1 MQANDDYILLLSKQF
16 SGDITPAESAVLRQ
30 WLAQSPENEQLAAE
44 LRQVWEKTGGYAK
57 MFSPDLDAAFRQ
69 VQQRIQ
75 IAEQP
80 RTKVV
85 PLRQRLLR
93 IAAALALLLTAV
105 WGYREIAAPPM
116 LTATAAAEEKRLVNL
131 PDGSR
136 VWLRRDAALEY
147 PATFPSSERRVKLVG
162 EAYFEVMHDPAQP
175 FRVDLSAG
183 EQIEVI
189 GTQFNVRQNETEKS
203 VLVKSG
209 KVRFNM
215 ENDRGE
221 VTLEK
226 GERAVY
232 NRPAHTLQ
240 KMKVTTFNELSWQ
253 TGGLEFVKTPMHQV
267 ITDLEQFYN
276 VKITLRNPTMRSCA
290 HVSPLTNQPI
300 EKVLE
305 SLALTYD
312 FRVTTPAP
320 GQYELSGGNCQ

>member
-16 SGDITPAESAVLRQ
+16 SGDISPAESALLTQ
-30 WLAQSPENEQLAAE
+30 WLAQSPENAQLAAE
-44 LRQVWEKTGGYAK
+44 LRQVWEKTGDYSK
-57 MFSPDLDAAFRQ
+57 TFSPDLDAAFRQ
-69 VQQRIQ
+69 IQQRIRTT
-75 IAEQP
+75 EQP
-80 RTKVV
+80 RAKVV
-85 PLRQRLLR
+85 PLGQRLLR
-93 IAAALALLLTAV
+93 IAAVLALLLTAV

-116 LTATAAAEEKRLVNL
+116 VTATASAEEKRLINL

-147 PATFPSSERRVKLVG
+147 PAAFPSSERRVKLVG
-162 EAYFEVMHDPAQP
+162 EAYFEVAHDPAQP
-175 FRVDLSAG
+175 FRVELSEG
-183 EQIEVI
+183 EWVEVI
-189 GTQFNVRQNETEKS
+189 GTAFNVRQNDTEKS

-215 ENDRGE
+215 ENNRGE

-226 GERAVY
+226 GEKAIY
-232 NRPAHTLQ
+232 DRPANTLQ
-240 KMKVTTFNELSWQ
+240 KMKVSTFNELSWQ
-253 TGGLEFVKTPMHQV
+253 TGGLEFVRTPMHQV
-267 ITDLEQFYN
+267 IADLEQFYK

-290 HVSPLTNQPI
+290 HMSPLTNQPI